1 MARGP
6 IDDEGDRFPVPR
18 QPSPEL
24 NQNYTTFMRT
34 GSADQ
39 LVDLVEDRF
48 REWII
53 SKGVHLDAQSASSR
67 PDGTGTKTTVRLLEG
82 RDGRLLRGTLVEEHP
97 RTGTWSTE
105 VVASDAGW
113 LHIEVRNDRGLYVA
127 VPKIAKTLMRSAEF
141 HDASLQ
147 LRDRVRMWDVS
158 ELDQL
163 VELLTSP
170 ERNGL
175 ILIAGTGPQP
185 DLFQAFN
192 ERLPKWIGDT
202 YGLAQV
208 ISLTPQATHGLTRRL
223 EDHGTN
229 PWTIRTY
236 FPHLRLG
243 SSADARRHRFMSIR
257 TLATLPDQ
265 RIRRT
270 LGTAT
275 REHASHRTLP
285 REVVAARRAFERAE
299 THRLIDRLASARHA
313 DSSLTT
319 APNSVPPQQP
329 EEDVSGLQ
337 LVRTFLGI
345 TDVSERSLSAALEAR
360 VEAARTDL
368 LAELEAAAELLDEQ
382 QSRAEGLED
391 VNRALIEAAEDEE
404 LNRAELAD
412 ELDRA
417 IAEVRWLR
425 SKFAEI
431 NEFDT
436 AFGSTPE
443 GFEPTYADSCE
454 ELVRGLADGDII
466 FTGDLDDVRAVDSR
480 DTFRSC
486 VREATHCIDALRE
499 YVRAHREGHTSSG
512 VHHFLTHTPSGYSAV
527 SAGKH
532 AQGETGYTKR
542 HHGHERIFRVPK
554 EVDPSGSIQMVAHFK
569 LARIGMASPR
579 LYYYDDCNGTG
590 RIYVGYL
597 GVHLTNS
604 QTN

>member
-1 MARGP
+1 M
-6 IDDEGDRFPVPR
+6 
-18 QPSPEL
+18 QPPPEL
-24 NQNYTTFMRT
+24 DQNYTTFMRT
-34 GSADQ
+34 ASADQ

-53 SKGVHLDAQSASSR
+53 SKGIHLDTRGAGSR
-67 PDGTGTKTTVRLLEG
+67 PDGAGTRTTVRVLEG
-82 RDGRLLRGTLVEEHP
+82 RDERLLRGTLVEEHP
-97 RTGTWSTE
+97 RTGRWSTE
-105 VVASDAGW
+105 VMASDAGW
-113 LHIEVRNDRGLYVA
+113 LHIEVRNDRGRYVA

-141 HDASLQ
+141 HDASLR
-147 LRDRVRMWDVS
+147 LRDQVRMWDVS

-185 DLFQAFN
+185 DLFHAFN
-192 ERLPKWIGDT
+192 ERLPKWISDT

-223 EDHGTN
+223 EGHGTN

-236 FPHLRLG
+236 FPGLRLG
-243 SSADARRHRFMSIR
+243 SSADARRHRFMSIQ
-257 TLATLPDQ
+257 TLATMEDR
-265 RIRRT
+265 RIRRI
-270 LGTAT
+270 LGTVA

-285 REVVAARRAFERAE
+285 QEVVTARRAFERAE
-299 THRLIDRLASARHA
+299 THKLIDRLANARQVDA
-313 DSSLTT
+313 LSLTP
-319 APNSVPPQQP
+319 APDQLPHRQP
-329 EEDVSGLQ
+329 AENQGDLE
-337 LVRTFLGI
+337 LVRAFFGI
-345 TDVSERSLSAALEAR
+345 SDVSENSLTAALEAR

-368 LAELEAAAELLDEQ
+368 SAELEAAAELLDEQ
-382 QSRAEGLED
+382 QGRSENLED
-391 VNRALIEAAEDEE
+391 NNRALLEAAEDDE

-417 IAEVRWLR
+417 LSEVRWLR

-431 NEFDT
+431 NDFDT
-436 AFGSTPE
+436 AFGSTPA
-443 GFEPTYADSCE
+443 GFEPSYADSCE
-454 ELVRGLADGDII
+454 QLVQSLVDGDII
-466 FTGDLDDVRAVDSR
+466 FTGNLDDVQTVDSR

-486 VREATHCIDALRE
+486 VREATHCINALRE
-499 YVRAHREGHTSSG
+499 YVRAQREGLAQSG
-512 VHHFLTHTPSGYSAV
+512 VHHFLSHTPSGYSAV
-527 SAGKH
+527 SPGKH

-542 HHGHERIFRVPK
+542 HHGHERIFPVPK
-554 EVDPSGSIQMVAHFK
+554 EVDASGTIQMVAHFK

-579 LYYYDDCNGTG
+579 LYYYDDCKGTG
-590 RIYVGYL
+590 RIYIGYL